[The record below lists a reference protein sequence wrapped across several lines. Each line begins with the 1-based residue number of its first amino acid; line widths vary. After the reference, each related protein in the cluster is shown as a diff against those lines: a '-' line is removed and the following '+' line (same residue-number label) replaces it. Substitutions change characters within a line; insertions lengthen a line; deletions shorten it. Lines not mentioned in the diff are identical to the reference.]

1 MIKICTSC
9 GTQVPEGSRFCPDC
23 GSEIKDLC
31 PNCGAPITGTKFC
44 PECGHKLDIQI
55 ENNEPGNLFEEVKET
70 EEPEPVYRT
79 VQQPPKQSQTR
90 ANSSTPFEVE
100 PAKTES
106 AFSTAKVKKPF
117 YKKWWFWLIVGVV
130 LLFAFAGGGSGS
142 STSSTSATKE
152 PASTTAVSKTDE
164 KKDSSESEKKTEDK
178 EENTKETEQ
187 EDESAKVPVEY
198 KNALRKG
205 QLYADTMYMSK
216 AAIYDQLTSE
226 YGEQFP
232 ADAAQ
237 YAVDNLDVDW
247 NANALEKAKTYQETM
262 SMSKSAIYDQLTSEY
277 GEKFTAEQA
286 QYAVDHLE

>member
-9 GTQVPEGSRFCPDC
+9 GAQVPEGSRFCPEC

-55 ENNEPGNLFEEVKET
+55 ENGDDGNLFEEVEKT

-79 VQQPPKQSQTR
+79 VQQPSKQTQPR
-90 ANSSTPFEVE
+90 GNSSTPFEVE

-130 LLFAFAGGGSGS
+130 LLFAFAGGSGGNTG
-142 STSSTSATKE
+142 STSVTKE
-152 PASTTAVSKTDE
+152 PTSTTAVSKTDE
-164 KKDSSESEKKTEDK
+164 KEDKSGSEKKTDEK
-178 EENTKETEQ
+178 EKETKETQQ

-277 GEKFTAEQA
+277 GEQFTAEQA
-286 QYAVDHLE
+286 QYAIDHLE

>member
-9 GTQVPEGSRFCPDC
+9 GAQVPEGSRFCPEC

-44 PECGHKLDIQI
+44 PECGHKLDILI
-55 ENNEPGNLFEEVKET
+55 ENNEPGNLFEEVKKT

-79 VQQPPKQSQTR
+79 VQQPPKQTQTR
-90 ANSSTPFEVE
+90 GNSSTPFEVE

-117 YKKWWFWLIVGVV
+117 YQKWWFWLIIGVV

-142 STSSTSATKE
+142 STSSTSVTKK
-152 PASTTAVSKTDE
+152 PASTTAVSKVDN
-164 KKDSSESEKKTEDK
+164 KDSEADNKADDMKEDAEVKEAEK
-178 EENTKETEQ
+178 
-187 EDESAKVPVEY
+187 EDESAKVPTEY
-198 KNALRKG
+198 KNALRSA

-232 ADAAQ
+232 AEAAQ
-237 YAVDNLDVDW
+237 YAIDNLDVDW
-247 NANALEKAKTYQETM
+247 NANALKTAKNYQETM
-262 SMSKSAIYDQLTSEY
+262 SMSKAAIYDQLISEY

-286 QYAVDHLE
+286 QYAIDHLE

>member
-9 GTQVPEGSRFCPDC
+9 GAQVPEGSKFCPEC
-23 GSEIKDLC
+23 GSEIRDLC
-31 PNCGAPITGTKFC
+31 PNCGAPLTGTKFC

-55 ENNEPGNLFEEVKET
+55 ENNEDVNLFEEVKKT

-79 VQQPPKQSQTR
+79 VQQPPKQAQTR
-90 ANSSTPFEVE
+90 VNSSAPFEVD
-100 PAKTES
+100 PVRTES
-106 AFSTAKVKKPF
+106 AFSTGKVKKPF
-117 YKKWWFWLIVGVV
+117 YKKWWFWLIIGVI
-130 LLFAFAGGGSGS
+130 LLFAFAGGSGGNTG
-142 STSSTSATKE
+142 STSVTKE
-152 PASTTAVSKTDE
+152 PTSTTAVSKTDE
-164 KKDSSESEKKTEDK
+164 KEDKSGSEKKTDEK
-178 EENTKETEQ
+178 EEETKATQQ

-262 SMSKSAIYDQLTSEY
+262 SMSKSAIYDQLISEY

-286 QYAVDHLE
+286 QYAIDHLA